1 MAHRCERTMISGMKA
16 TTESEYIESR
26 KHSAQSVNMTLF
38 DHGETLFTVPR
49 SMLSPPDRAL
59 LAIPELVRASDSE
72 LDTPPYDILFVCS
85 DLCQPPLS
93 APVRPRTTFSTPR
106 IMPNT
111 AAEEVPPQE
120 KVGFA

>member
-1 MAHRCERTMISGMKA
+1 MISGMKA

-72 LDTPPYDILFVCS
+72 LDTPPYDILLQRRDVTS
-85 DLCQPPLS
+85 
-93 APVRPRTTFSTPR
+93 
-106 IMPNT
+106 
-111 AAEEVPPQE
+111 
-120 KVGFA
+120 